1 MIKITLGNI
10 FKKFSLT
17 ITTIIS
23 LTITLFVIAFM
34 CASYLNL
41 NRLAK
46 EIDSGFKVIVN
57 VDSKFD
63 KSKNPKIFEQ
73 IEGQILNI
81 KHVENFKY
89 SSKDQELALIT
100 DSEMGKELSKNL
112 EGDNPLSD
120 TYYVK
125 VSSEKYLKEVASNI
139 KKIKHI
145 ESASYGGDVIKD
157 IIVKL
162 HQSESVMF
170 IILGTLIIIAILLMS
185 NILRVAILNQKEAIE
200 IMRLV
205 GASNSYIRM
214 PYILE
219 GIIVTLTSLI
229 ISTTALYFSLKMIYA
244 GFASLAIGDIKL
256 LDLTQVL
263 TYSTLVSLGIGLLI
277 SLFASTITIRRF
289 IKI

>member
-63 KSKNPKIFEQ
+63 KNKNPKIFEQ

-256 LDLTQVL
+256 LDLMQVL